1 MQTWSLIFLLITS
14 REYNQNS
21 LRSSAWANKFE
32 NIRQK
37 FSTEEIHFNIIY
49 GFNDYQ
55 NILK

>member
-1 MQTWSLIFLLITS
+1 MQTWDLIFLLITS

-49 GFNDYQ
+49 GFTDYQ
-55 NILK
+55 NI